1 MCLNMHTIILGRLR
15 MQHSKN
21 ISRFLRHSSKQLDG
35 THNNAVVIAAAVR
48 TPSTPFKA
56 EEQQL
61 AGIVIDELVK
71 RTLVPREEFKKL
83 IVCSSSNASA
93 TECNERLTNVAK
105 ELGLKGCETHAVQD
119 DICSITGLRMTLDS
133 LREGKAQCIITGDTR
148 CQYLEPDD
156 GVLANELMTVPVR
169 GKPNAKADPSEP
181 APTLGA
187 AALAWTTYKTA
198 ERLQLQPLALVR
210 EFAVKNNREDALYH
224 LHGGHPLLPNQINTW
239 DLVTSREPRKPSIN
253 LDTNGN
259 KLCTHDNL
267 HITASHLLTHLVH
280 SLPAG
285 ELGCAYMDG
294 KDGRLMIIFLEKLV
308 PKIAQVD
315 GLPLLTL
322 YTKEPCPLCDDL
334 VAQLEHKYAG
344 KFRLEKVYID
354 RKENVRFLRLF
365 RHDIPVLFFN
375 GQFLC
380 MHKLNE
386 EALHE
391 RLAGLHKG

>member
-1 MCLNMHTIILGRLR
+1 MHMIMLERFR

-21 ISRFLRHSSKQLDG
+21 ISRLLRHFSRQLDG

-48 TPSTPFKA
+48 TPRTPFKA
-56 EEQQL
+56 EEQKL

-83 IVCSSSNASA
+83 IVCCSSNASA
-93 TECNERLTNVAK
+93 SDCNARLANVAK
-105 ELGLKGCETHAVQD
+105 ELGLKSCEAHALQD

-148 CQYLEPDD
+148 CQFLEPDD
-156 GVLANELMTVPVR
+156 GLLANELMTVHQAPAR
-169 GKPNAKADPSEP
+169 GKQTAKADPSEP
-181 APTLGA
+181 TPTLGA
-187 AALAWTTYKTA
+187 AALAWTTYETA

-224 LHGGHPLLPNQINTW
+224 VHGGQPLLPSQIHTW
-239 DLVTSREPRKPSIN
+239 DLVTSREPPKPSYFH
-253 LDTNGN
+253 LDLSGN
-259 KLCTHDNL
+259 NLCTHDNL

-294 KDGRLMIIFLEKLV
+294 SDGRLMIIFLEKLK

-322 YTKEPCPLCDDL
+322 YTKKPCPLCDDL
-334 VAQLEHKYAG
+334 VSQLEQKYAG

-354 RKENVRFLRLF
+354 RKENVRYLRLF

-386 EALHE
+386 EALRE
-391 RLAGLHKG
+391 RLAGLE

>member
-1 MCLNMHTIILGRLR
+1 MCLGMLCRLR
-15 MQHSKN
+15 VQHSEN
-21 ISRFLRHSSKQLDG
+21 ISRHLRHFSRQLDG
-35 THNNAVVIAAAVR
+35 NSVVIAAAVR
-48 TPSTPFKA
+48 TPRTPFKA

-93 TECNERLTNVAK
+93 AECQKRLANVAK
-105 ELGLKGCETHAVQD
+105 ELGFKGCETHAVQD
-119 DICSITGLRMTLDS
+119 DICSITGLRMTLES
-133 LREGKAQCIITGDTR
+133 LRQGQSQCIITGDTR
-148 CQYLEPDD
+148 CQFLEPDD
-156 GVLANELMTVPVR
+156 GMLANELMTVRQTPVR
-169 GKPNAKADPSEP
+169 GKAGVSEP
-181 APTLGA
+181 IPTLGA
-187 AALAWTTYKTA
+187 AALAWTTYETA

-224 LHGGHPLLPNQINTW
+224 LHGGSPLLPSQIHTW
-239 DLVTSREPRKPSIN
+239 DLATSREPAKPSLQ
-253 LDTNGN
+253 LDPSGS
-259 KLCTHDNL
+259 KMYTHDNL

-308 PKIAQVD
+308 PKIEQLD

-322 YTKEPCPLCDDL
+322 YTKEKCSLCDHL
-334 VAQLEHKYAG
+334 VAQLEQKYAG

-365 RHDIPVLFFN
+365 RHDIPVVFFN

-386 EALHE
+386 EALQE
-391 RLAGLHKG
+391 RLAGLGTD